1 MSETNKAVIL
11 SARAISKRYGS
22 QVVLEDVDLDV
33 RSGEILALI
42 GENGAGKSTL
52 MRILAGATRP
62 DSGTIDFQGRR
73 VTVGSVRQAQA
84 LGIAMIFQE
93 LNLVPS
99 RTVAQNIY
107 IGREPVVAG
116 PRGRFGV
123 VDRKALRQQAERV
136 LKIVGSKASPDTLLS
151 ELSVGQQQ
159 LVEIAKAVSFEAK
172 VLFMDEPTSSLSEEV
187 ASNLLALMREL
198 SRQGMAVVFTTHR
211 LPEAFQVADRFV
223 VVRDGR
229 VVGRVPASEAN
240 EAAIVEMMVGRP
252 MNQHY
257 PKFAVPIERKPRLEV
272 LGLSGGMVRDV
283 TFSVRP
289 GEIFGFAGLVGA
301 GRTDLARLIF
311 GAERPTAGEIRLDG
325 KSALNRSPVQA
336 IARGI
341 GFVPEDRKKD
351 SLVLQHSVRENMI
364 LAGLGKL
371 ADHGIVR
378 SRRVD
383 KVTRHFAEKLG
394 LRLRSFDQPIGGLS
408 GGNQQKCV
416 LSRWLILS
424 SKVLILD
431 EPTRGIDVGA
441 KATIYQLIGDLA
453 KEGVAIMF
461 ISSDLPE
468 VLGMSDRIAVMSGGR
483 VMAILD
489 RTEATPE
496 LVMRHASNVS

>member
-1 MSETNKAVIL
+1 MSENKKDVTL
-11 SARAISKRYGS
+11 SARGITKRYGS
-22 QVVLEDVDLDV
+22 QVVLEDADLDV

-62 DSGTIDFQGRR
+62 DSGTIDFQGKR

-107 IGREPVVAG
+107 IGREPVVPG

-123 VDRKALRQQAERV
+123 VDRMTLREQAGRV

-151 ELSVGQQQ
+151 DLSVGQQQ
-159 LVEIAKAVSFEAK
+159 LVEIAKAVSFDAK

-187 ASNLLALMREL
+187 AGNLLALMREL
-198 SRQGMAVVFTTHR
+198 SRQGMAIVFTTHR
-211 LPEAFQVADRFV
+211 LPEAFHVAHRFV

-229 VVGRVPASEAN
+229 VVGRVPASDAN
-240 EAAIVEMMVGRP
+240 EAGIVEMMVGRP

-257 PKFAVPIERKPRLEV
+257 PKFAVPIERQPVLEV
-272 LGLSGGMVRDV
+272 VGLSGGMVRDV

-311 GAERPTAGEIRLDG
+311 GAERASAGEIRLDG
-325 KSALNRSPVQA
+325 KLALNRSPAQA
-336 IARGI
+336 IGRGI

-351 SLVLQHSVRENMI
+351 SLVLGHSVRENMI
-364 LAGLGKL
+364 LPGLGRL
-371 ADHGIVR
+371 ADHGVVR

-383 KVTRHFAEKLG
+383 EVTRHFADKLG
-394 LRLRSFDQPIGGLS
+394 IRLRSFDQPVGGLS

-416 LSRWLILS
+416 LSRWLILAT
-424 SKVLILD
+424 KVLILD

-453 KEGVAIMF
+453 KEGVAIIF

-468 VLGMSDRIAVMSGGR
+468 VLGISDRIAVMSEGR
-483 VMAILD
+483 IMAILD
-489 RTEATPE
+489 RSEATPE
-496 LVMRHASNVS
+496 LVMRHASHAS